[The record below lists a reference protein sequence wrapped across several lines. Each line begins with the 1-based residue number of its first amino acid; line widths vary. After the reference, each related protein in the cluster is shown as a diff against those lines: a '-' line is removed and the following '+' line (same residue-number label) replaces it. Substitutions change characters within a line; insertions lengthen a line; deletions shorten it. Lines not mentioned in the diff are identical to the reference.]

1 MKSIFISLALPA
13 LFVFT
18 GCLDSADPYDDTEDL
33 AFLADYAQ
41 ESGVDS
47 TSNGLLYR
55 IIEQGEGARPGPES
69 IVIADLEGASID
81 GEVTVNTFDGDFPA
95 IISLERDLAGFR
107 EGFQL
112 MNAGST
118 FEMAFPTR
126 LAYGDGRVLFFDRVE
141 FLNTQENFIAEYT
154 QQEDVV
160 PTDSGLRYR
169 VITEGEGEHPD
180 ENSTVTINYTGTLIN
195 GAEFDSNPGDPIT
208 WNFSSSPPISGFLE
222 GVQLM
227 TPGSTYEFLI
237 PENLAYGDAPP
248 SGLYPG
254 AALIFEVELLEVQ

>member
-154 QQEDVV
+154 QQEDVET
-160 PTDSGLRYR
+160 TDSGLRYR
-169 VITEGEGEHPD
+169 VITEGEGESPD
-180 ENSTVTINYTGTLIN
+180 ASSTVVTNYVGTLIN
-195 GAEFDSNPGDPIT
+195 GAEFDSRESASLILSAMIDG
-208 WNFSSSPPISGFLE
+208 FSE
-222 GVQLM
+222 GLQLM

-237 PENLAYGDAPP
+237 PPNLGFGENSPG
-248 SGLYPG
+248 YPN
-254 AALIFEVELLEVQ
+254 AVLMFEVELLSVQ